1 MKRTLSLAAVT
12 FGLFL
17 ITPTMHA
24 QATHLKLQF
33 HVPFSFDIDNQTF
46 APGDYEFT
54 RQSLFVLKVCNL
66 KDHTSAFQPIQPA
79 QSRKEGNSQ
88 IRLVFH
94 RYDNQY
100 FLTAVSDGS
109 WESTYDFKISAEE
122 QRLVQAAPRE
132 PEMTVSINR
141 GGAVLVAARGQK

>member
-33 HVPFSFDIDNQTF
+33 HVPFSFRVSNQTF
-46 APGDYEFT
+46 SAGEYEFT
-54 RQSLFVLKVCNL
+54 QQSHSVLEVYNL
-66 KDHTSAFQPIQPA
+66 NDHASAFETVHPA
-79 QSRKEGNSQ
+79 QSRKEGNGRV
-88 IRLVFH
+88 RLVFH

-109 WESTYDFKISAEE
+109 WESTYDFKISTEE
-122 QRLVQAAPRE
+122 QRLVQATPRT
-132 PEMTVSINR
+132 PVMTVSIDL
-141 GGAVLVAARGQK
+141 GGAVLVASRGQN

>member
-1 MKRTLSLAAVT
+1 MKRTFSLAAVT

-33 HVPFSFDIDNQTF
+33 HVPFSFRIDNQTF
-46 APGDYEFT
+46 AAGDYEFT
-54 RQSLFVLKVCNL
+54 RQSLFLLSVSNL
-66 KDHTSAFQPIQPA
+66 NDHASAFQPVQPA
-79 QSRKEGNSQ
+79 QSRKEGNGQ

-94 RYDNQY
+94 RYDKQY

-109 WESTYDFKISAEE
+109 WESTYYFKVSTEAK
-122 QRLVQAAPRE
+122 RLADASPRK
-132 PEMTVSINR
+132 PEVVVSIDP
-141 GGAVLVAARGQK
+141 GGTALVAARGQK